1 MNSKIRTHLLA
12 LTLAV
17 LGSAAQAGV
26 VESRFGATDGLGIG
40 LASGDT
46 FEFFDLINPQ
56 PDGTNEWVEGGFT
69 AQLSVSWSG
78 SLTGASL
85 EIFSGGWGFGGDA
98 SVYLNN
104 QLVGLLTNG
113 DGDQTGLF
121 VNTAWLDDYNLSGML
136 GQIGT
141 SNTIEIRTL
150 DASDFGSL
158 GYVKLTLQTRDAG
171 GGSVPEPASALLA
184 AIALGGAALTTRRR
198 RRD

>member
-1 MNSKIRTHLLA
+1 MISKIRTHLLA
-12 LTLAV
+12 LALAV

-26 VESRFGATDGLGIG
+26 VESRFGPTDGLGIG
-40 LASGDT
+40 LTSGDT
-46 FEFFDLINPQ
+46 FEFFDLVNPQ
-56 PDGTNEWVEGGFT
+56 LDGTNEWVEGGFT

-85 EIFSGGWGFGGDA
+85 EIFAGGWGFGGDA

-121 VNTAWLDDYNLSGML
+121 VNTAWLDGYNLASML

-150 DASDFGSL
+150 DANDFGSL
-158 GYVKLTLQTRDAG
+158 GYIKLTLQTRDAG
-171 GGSVPEPASALLA
+171 GGSLPEPASFVLA
-184 AIALGGAALTTRRR
+184 AVALAGAAMTTRRR